1 MKDYPAFI
9 IDRSRRSAASRFS
22 DDFIVCTDKEVGFIA
37 RAYKVPKSRREEFVR
52 VWLADEERY
61 LPKVI
66 GDSVIVVEIVSFLHE
81 PVAHRSRIKPLL
93 KKAMKAYLYGEVEVV
108 SGGGTPYDLQ
118 EQAIRDVVRLAE
130 SQRERLVDMN
140 GEGATALFIQQLR
153 DAAESVSLLKKIVIN
168 E

>member
-22 DDFIVCTDKEVGFIA
+22 DDFVVCTDKEVGFIA

-52 VWLADEERY
+52 VWLANEERY

-66 GDSVIVVEIVSFLHE
+66 GESVIVLEVERFLYE
-81 PVAHRSRIKPLL
+81 PVAHRNRIKPLL
-93 KKAMKAYLYGEVEVV
+93 KKAMKAYLYGEVEAVQ
-108 SGGGTPYDLQ
+108 GGGTPYDLQ
-118 EQAIRDVVRLAE
+118 EQAVRDVVRLAE
-130 SQRERLVDMN
+130 AQRERLEDMN
-140 GEGATALFIQQLR
+140 GEEATALFIKQLN
-153 DAAESVSLLKKIVIN
+153 DAADSISLLKKLIKS

>member
-1 MKDYPAFI
+1 MKEYPAFI
-9 IDRSRRSAASRFS
+9 IDRSRRSAASRFT

-66 GDSVIVVEIVSFLHE
+66 GESVIVLEVERFLYE
-81 PVAHRSRIKPLL
+81 PVAHRNRIKPLL
-93 KKAMKAYLYGEVEVV
+93 KKAMKAYLYGEVEAVA
-108 SGGGTPYDLQ
+108 GGGTPFDMQ
-118 EQAIRDVVRLAE
+118 EAAILDVVRLAE
-130 SQRERLVDMN
+130 SQRSRLEDMN
-140 GEGATALFIQQLR
+140 GASATDVFIKQLR
-153 DAAESVSLLKKIVIN
+153 DAADSIALLKKIVKN